1 MGSAAVW
8 ICSYAPY
15 LASGGRGPTAEGMLT
30 LPVDSHQMHLF
41 THPNGVRLASA
52 PRAAHLSPGARLQ
65 VGDYALQVV
74 LLAPHGDGNPAY
86 DAAFAHPGGSIPRRT
101 LGREEEASWE
111 EALLSW
117 FGLGEEDRNPPPRP
131 DYPSAPVDAYPPPR
145 AQASPAPAHAR
156 VVPRSVVSVDADSN
170 AATGTKAT
178 GTKATVR
185 KATTKKPDAT
195 QGAAAELEALRA
207 RLAALEAAATTGTIR
222 GGGDDGDIDGSRRD
236 GTGRP
241 PFADGRDGSGS
252 VRDRVSS
259 SEGVRDRV
267 ADRVAAT
274 SNASTVEKERGARV
288 DAPSRSVPSSP
299 SPSSEP
305 AALSFAP
312 VASLSSASPSRRR
325 EATPR
330 VVPSTGPARLE
341 PFATDGYD
349 TPAWVKATTM
359 RHRAVSDSESD
370 EDDVPSASRFA
381 SRASTT
387 EPEAAIPA
395 TKGVKDTPAV
405 VRNSRAS
412 VAGTVAASVG
422 GSTDGELDALRARL
436 ESAASERA
444 SKVADAA
451 APKGT
456 AAEPL
461 VGDDFRSFGSLVR
474 ARAAM
479 FGGVR

>member
-15 LASGGRGPTAEGMLT
+15 LVSGGRGPTAEGMLT

-86 DAAFAHPGGSIPRRT
+86 DAAFAHPGGSISCRT

-145 AQASPAPAHAR
+145 AQAAPAPAHAR
-156 VVPRSVVSVDADSN
+156 VVPRAVVSVDADSN

-178 GTKATVR
+178 GTKATVT

-241 PFADGRDGSGS
+241 P
-252 VRDRVSS
+252 
-259 SEGVRDRV
+259 
-267 ADRVAAT
+267 
-274 SNASTVEKERGARV
+274 
-288 DAPSRSVPSSP
+288 SRSMPSSP

-305 AALSFAP
+305 AAPSFAP
-312 VASLSSASPSRRR
+312 VASLSSASLSSASPSRRR
-325 EATPR
+325 EASPR

-349 TPAWVKATTM
+349 TPAWVKAATM
-359 RHRAVSDSESD
+359 RHRAVSDSDSD

-461 VGDDFRSFGSLVR
+461 VGDDVRSFGSLVR

>member
-145 AQASPAPAHAR
+145 AQAAPAPAHAR
-156 VVPRSVVSVDADSN
+156 VVPRAFVSVDADSN

-178 GTKATVR
+178 GT

-207 RLAALEAAATTGTIR
+207 RLAALEAAATIGTIR

-252 VRDRVSS
+252 VHDGVSS

-288 DAPSRSVPSSP
+288 DAPPRSVPPSP
-299 SPSSEP
+299 SPSSELVAP
-305 AALSFAP
+305 SFAP

-325 EATPR
+325 EASPR

-349 TPAWVKATTM
+349 TPAWVKAATM

-461 VGDDFRSFGSLVR
+461 VGDDVRSFGSLVR

>member
-15 LASGGRGPTAEGMLT
+15 LVSGGRGPTAEGMLT

-41 THPNGVRLASA
+41 THPNGA
-52 PRAAHLSPGARLQ
+52 PRVGACAAHLSPGARLQ

-86 DAAFAHPGGSIPRRT
+86 DAAFAHPGGSISCRT

-117 FGLGEEDRNPPPRP
+117 FGLGEEDRNPPRGQTTRPPRRRV
-131 DYPSAPVDAYPPPR
+131 SPPR
-145 AQASPAPAHAR
+145 AQAAPAPAHAR
-156 VVPRSVVSVDADSN
+156 VVPRAVVSVDADSN

-178 GTKATVR
+178 GTKATVT
-185 KATTKKPDAT
+185 KATTKSPT
-195 QGAAAELEALRA
+195 RLRA
-207 RLAALEAAATTGTIR
+207 RRRSSSAPRETRGV
-222 GGGDDGDIDGSRRD
+222 GGGRHHRNDSRRRRRRRHRWFAEGRD
-236 GTGRP
+236 GT
-241 PFADGRDGSGS
+241 
-252 VRDRVSS
+252 
-259 SEGVRDRV
+259 
-267 ADRVAAT
+267 
-274 SNASTVEKERGARV
+274 
-288 DAPSRSVPSSP
+288 
-299 SPSSEP
+299 
-305 AALSFAP
+305 AP
-312 VASLSSASPSRRR
+312 VAFDAVVAVAVLRARRAVVCASRVALVRVALVRAPSRRR
-325 EATPR
+325 EASPR

-341 PFATDGYD
+341 PFATDGHD
-349 TPAWVKATTM
+349 TPAWVKAATM
-359 RHRAVSDSESD
+359 RHRAVSDSDSD

-422 GSTDGELDALRARL
+422 GSTDGELGRFARDSRAPRANALRRWRTPPL
-436 ESAASERA
+436 EGYR
-444 SKVADAA
+444 
-451 APKGT
+451 
-456 AAEPL
+456 AEPL
-461 VGDDFRSFGSLVR
+461 VGDDVRSFGSLVR

>member
-1 MGSAAVW
+1 MGGGAALVVRTRRGGPQP
-8 ICSYAPY
+8 APE
-15 LASGGRGPTAEGMLT
+15 AR
-30 LPVDSHQMHLF
+30 LPV
-41 THPNGVRLASA
+41 R
-52 PRAAHLSPGARLQ
+52 PRRRVSPPARTGSPGARTRASRAARVRL
-65 VGDYALQVV
+65 GRRGLERRDRDE
-74 LLAPHGDGNPAY
+74 GDG
-86 DAAFAHPGGSIPRRT
+86 DEGDD
-101 LGREEEASWE
+101 EEARRDSGRGGGARGAPRE
-111 EALLSW
+111 TRGVGGGRHHRNDSRRRRRRRHRW
-117 FGLGEEDRNPPPRP
+117 FAEGRDGT
-131 DYPSAPVDAYPPPR
+131 APVRGWTRRVGFR
-145 AQASPAPAHAR
+145 ARWR
-156 VVPRSVVSVDADSN
+156 VVVGGCTRSRRRSGRGDVERVDRREGAWRAGRR
-170 AATGTKAT
+170 AATF
-178 GTKATVR
+178 
-185 KATTKKPDAT
+185 
-195 QGAAAELEALRA
+195 GAAVAVAVLRA
-207 RLAALEAAATTGTIR
+207 RRAV
-222 GGGDDGDIDGSRRD
+222 
-236 GTGRP
+236 
-241 PFADGRDGSGS
+241 
-252 VRDRVSS
+252 VRAS
-259 SEGVRDRV
+259 RV
-267 ADRVAAT
+267 ALVRVAVAV
-274 SNASTVEKERGARV
+274 AARHLRGA
-288 DAPSRSVPSSP
+288 P
-299 SPSSEP
+299 
-305 AALSFAP
+305 
-312 VASLSSASPSRRR
+312 
-325 EATPR
+325 
-330 VVPSTGPARLE
+330 TGPARLE

-349 TPAWVKATTM
+349 TPAWVKAATM